1 MNDYSNPSWAFYSEN
16 LKLHIAATIRGL
28 RLSMFHA
35 RLRFLRSFFEAGL
48 SNNMGA
54 TIGL

>member
-1 MNDYSNPSWAFYSEN
+1 MNDSSKPSCAFCSEN
-16 LKLHIAATIRGL
+16 LKLHIAASIRGL
-28 RLSMFHA
+28 RLSIFYA

-48 SNNMGA
+48 SNMGA